1 MAGPGE
7 EPAGMG
13 PTCSPLA
20 VKLVAL
26 DVWSP
31 EPQHRHHSELVRNAD
46 SQALP
51 QNQGPQPSGPAHSH
65 LQLVSLQFTGDG
77 SLNSCSSKRGL

>member
-1 MAGPGE
+1 
-7 EPAGMG
+7 MG

-31 EPQHRHHSELVRNAD
+31 EPQHRHHSELVGNAD
-46 SQALP
+46 PQASNT
-51 QNQGPQPSGPAHSH
+51 QNQGPQRSGPAHSH

-77 SLNSCSSKRGL
+77 GSSKRGL